1 MDNGLLVVAKPAI
14 QGREND
20 MAIARR
26 FKISHHE
33 VFPHGA
39 FIVSPVTPVLDFD
52 QSTRDAKV
60 QQTDKDTG
68 ELIWS
73 IDVLDADPEAPKK
86 SKTVSIKFLA
96 KVQPVPPANDSTSPF
111 TPVEFSGLTALA
123 YIDDNGNRP
132 RIAWSFRADSMHAP
146 GKAAPKS
153 AASGEGRA
161 A

>member
-1 MDNGLLVVAKPAI
+1 
-14 QGREND
+14 

-33 VFPHGA
+33 VFPQGA
-39 FIVSPVTPVLDFD
+39 FIVSPVTAVLDFD

-68 ELIWS
+68 EPIWS

-96 KVQPVPPANDSTSPF
+96 KVQPVPPANDSASPF

-132 RIAWSFRADSMHAP
+132 RIAWSFRADAMHAP
-146 GKAAPKS
+146 GKAAPK
-153 AASGEGRA
+153 ATTSGEGRA